1 MDAMKAAELR
11 QMSDEQLRL
20 TIEETEKSLFK
31 LRMQASTERLD
42 VPSELRAQRRL
53 IARVKTIQTQRQL
66 ATAAK

>member
-1 MDAMKAAELR
+1 MKASELR

-20 TIEETEKSLFK
+20 TIEETEKVLFK

-42 VPSELRAQRRL
+42 VPSELRRQRRL
-53 IARVKTIQTQRQL
+53 IARVKTVQTEKTKAK

>member
-1 MDAMKAAELR
+1 MKASELR

-42 VPSELRAQRRL
+42 VPSELRRQRRL
-53 IARVKTIQTQRQL
+53 IARVKTVQTEKAQ
-66 ATAAK
+66 AKAGK

>member
-1 MDAMKAAELR
+1 MKAAELR

-42 VPSELRAQRRL
+42 VPSELRRQRRL
-53 IARVKTIQTQRQL
+53 IARVKTIQSQRQI
-66 ATAAK
+66 ATVAK

>member
-1 MDAMKAAELR
+1 MKAAELR

-42 VPSELRAQRRL
+42 VPSELRRQRRL
-53 IARVKTIQTQRQL
+53 IARIKTVQTQRQL
-66 ATAAK
+66 SKAGN

>member
-1 MDAMKAAELR
+1 MKAAELR

-42 VPSELRAQRRL
+42 VPSELRRQRRL
-53 IARVKTIQTQRQL
+53 IACVKTIQTQRQL
-66 ATAAK
+66 AKAGK

>member
-1 MDAMKAAELR
+1 MKAAELR

>member
-1 MDAMKAAELR
+1 MKASELR

-20 TIEETEKSLFK
+20 TIEETEKALFK

-42 VPSELRAQRRL
+42 VPSELRRQRRL
-53 IARVKTIQTQRQL
+53 IARVKTVQTEKTKAK

>member
-1 MDAMKAAELR
+1 MKASELR

-42 VPSELRAQRRL
+42 VPSELRRQRRL
-53 IARVKTIQTQRQL
+53 IARVKTVQTQRQL
-66 ATAAK
+66 AGASK

>member
-66 ATAAK
+66 AAAAK